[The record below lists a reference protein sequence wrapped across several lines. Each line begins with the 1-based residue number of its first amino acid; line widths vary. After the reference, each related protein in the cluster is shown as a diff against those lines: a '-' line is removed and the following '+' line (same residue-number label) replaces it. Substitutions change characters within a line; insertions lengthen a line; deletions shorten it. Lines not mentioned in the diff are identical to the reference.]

1 MGSGWGTP
9 GSLVSS
15 IATIFMNSTGHG
27 AYDTLSLH
35 LLMPVAPSHISKV
48 RRCARVDSSR
58 PTICVPPCVRNA
70 TPLPSRTDAIF
81 FISARCD
88 RAYSFDDT
96 VMDGF
101 CLLFF
106 YYRNDPQI
114 PCAPVPHPVLCSYS
128 QLYCHHII
136 HPHCRTPSSFVC
148 CRSHTLPL
156 SRLFFSFSCLIS
168 TTPHIHRTLL
178 FQVSL
183 FPSYLSGFFHPR
195 TLHCCSPIIC
205 FFTTS
210 FLASPHPPHPILVL
224 VSLHHHLICPLVPH
238 LVCSCCSKGVDR
250 RGRAGRE
257 RAPRRVVVGCGRRGE
272 GRSLAL
278 SVRLVWGSWEYDE
291 AGGGCFAVAVAFC
304 G

>member
-35 LLMPVAPSHISKV
+35 LLMPVAPSHNSKV
-48 RRCARVDSSR
+48 RRCARVDSNR
-58 PTICVPPCVRNA
+58 PTICVTPCVRNA

-88 RAYSFDDT
+88 RAHSFDDT

-106 YYRNDPQI
+106 IIEMI
-114 PCAPVPHPVLCSYS
+114 PRSPARPFPIPFYVRIVSFIATIS
-128 QLYCHHII
+128 F
-136 HPHCRTPSSFVC
+136 HPHCRTPSSFCVVARIHFR
-148 CRSHTLPL
+148 CRV
-156 SRLFFSFSCLIS
+156 FFSFSCLIS

-183 FPSYLSGFFHPR
+183 FPSYLSLALSTHVPSTAAAHPSSVFP
-195 TLHCCSPIIC
+195 L
-205 FFTTS
+205 F
-210 FLASPHPPHPILVL
+210 FLASPH
-224 VSLHHHLICPLVPH
+224 HLIPFSFSFHCTII
-238 LVCSCCSKGVDR
+238 
-250 RGRAGRE
+250 
-257 RAPRRVVVGCGRRGE
+257 
-272 GRSLAL
+272 
-278 SVRLVWGSWEYDE
+278 
-291 AGGGCFAVAVAFC
+291 
-304 G
+304 